1 MRSKAYEGEVYYQ
14 SAVRKCD

>member
-1 MRSKAYEGEVYYQ
+1 MRSKAYDGEVYYQ